1 MSDILTATREELI
14 ALVYDLI
21 DRVHAQEAQI
31 AYLKDQLHQK
41 GKDNTPTVKPPVFV
55 KANIQKKKKAPR
67 KKREGSYHRTRE
79 VPTQQIFH
87 SFSHCPNCNEQLLGK
102 GSVGY
107 TRTVIE
113 LPIVPYQVIE
123 HVILKHWCINCQKR
137 VMPTVSNS
145 LEVIGHGNI
154 GINLASTIVTMRD
167 RLRLPLPVIKTYLK
181 LFYQLDLSMGELT
194 EILHTVAA
202 VGKPQYDNLLDQIRS
217 ADSVHADETGGR
229 ENGQNGYFWSFSTKN
244 IHYLMYRKSRG
255 KQVVEEVVGNDSEKF
270 NGVLTTDFYAAYNTY
285 TGFHQRCWVHFLRD
299 IHELKQQ
306 YRKHPPLNIWA
317 KQVKQLYEE
326 AREYSGPD
334 PTLPIGK
341 ALEER
346 LAKQQE
352 FENRLR
358 SICEPYIQTDMP
370 MSTLCAR
377 AVTYLQELF
386 VFIRFPNVKP
396 DNNPAERIIRH
407 TVTARKIQGGTRSP
421 KGSET
426 KAILTSL
433 FDSWKLQNLNPLE
446 QCRLL
451 LAT

>member
-21 DRVHAQEAQI
+21 DRVHAQETQI
-31 AYLKDQLHQK
+31 AYLKEQLHQK
-41 GKDNTPTVKPPVFV
+41 GKDNTSPAKPPAFV
-55 KANIQKKKKAPR
+55 KANKKKKKKALR
-67 KKREGSYHRTRE
+67 KKRTGSYHRTRE
-79 VPTQQIFH
+79 IPTEQMFH
-87 SFSHCPNCNEQLLGK
+87 SFSHCPNCNGELLGK

-113 LPIVPYQVIE
+113 LPIVSYQVIE

-137 VMPTVSNS
+137 VMPTVSFSEN
-145 LEVIGHGNI
+145 VVGHGNI
-154 GINLASTIVTMRD
+154 GIHLASTIATMRD
-167 RLRLPLPVIKTYLK
+167 RLRLPIPVIKTYLK

-194 EILHTVAA
+194 EILHAVAK
-202 VGKPQYDNLLDQIRS
+202 VGKSQYDNLLEQIRC
-217 ADSVHADETGGR
+217 ADVVHADETGGR

-255 KQVVEEVVGNDSEKF
+255 KTVVEEVVGTGSEKF

-285 TGFHQRCWVHFLRD
+285 AGFHQRCWVHLLRD
-299 IHELKQQ
+299 IHELKEKHK
-306 YRKHPPLNIWA
+306 KHPPLNKWA
-317 KQVKQLYEE
+317 KKIQHLYEE
-326 AREYSGPD
+326 AKAYGGPD
-334 PTLPIGK
+334 PTFPLGL
-341 ALEER
+341 AAEER
-346 LAKQQE
+346 ITKQQE
-352 FENRLR
+352 FEKRLR
-358 SICEPYIQTDMP
+358 AICAPYAATESP

-377 AVTYLQELF
+377 AITFLPELF
-386 VFIRFPNVKP
+386 VFIRFPNVLS

-407 TVTARKIQGGTRSP
+407 TVTARKIQGGTRSA

-433 FDSWKLQNLNPLE
+433 FDTWKLQNLNPLE

-451 LAT
+451 LTT

>member
-41 GKDNTPTVKPPVFV
+41 GKDNIPTVKPPAFV
-55 KANIQKKKKAPR
+55 KANIQKKKKTIR
-67 KKREGSYHRTRE
+67 KRREESYHRARE
-79 VPTQQIFH
+79 APTKQMLH
-87 SFSHCPNCNEQLLGK
+87 SFSHCPNCNKQLLGK

-137 VMPTVSNS
+137 VIPTVDFSK
-145 LEVIGHGNI
+145 LVLGHGNI
-154 GINLASTIVTMRD
+154 GLNLASTIVVMRD
-167 RLRLPLPVIKTYLK
+167 RLRLPLQVIKTYLK

-194 EILHTVAA
+194 EILHTVAT
-202 VGKPQYDNLLDQIRS
+202 VGKPQYDSLLEQIRKS
-217 ADSVHADETGGR
+217 DSVHADETGGR

-255 KQVVEEVVGNDSEKF
+255 KTVVEEVVGKDSERF

-285 TGFHQRCWVHFLRD
+285 SGFHQRCWVHFLRD
-299 IHELKQQ
+299 IHELKQM
-306 YRKHPPLNIWA
+306 YKKHPPLNIWA
-317 KQVKQLYEE
+317 KKIQHLHQE
-326 AREYSGPD
+326 ATAYKGPN
-334 PTLPIGK
+334 PTLPPGL
-341 ALEER
+341 AAEER
-346 LAKQQE
+346 ITKQQE
-352 FENRLR
+352 FEKRLR
-358 SICEPYIQTDMP
+358 EMCVPYVQTESP

-377 AVTYLQELF
+377 AITFLPELF

-396 DNNPAERIIRH
+396 DNNSAERIIRH

-433 FDSWKLQNLNPLE
+433 FDTWKLQNLNPLE

>member
-1 MSDILTATREELI
+1 MSDILTVTREELI

-41 GKDNTPTVKPPVFV
+41 GKDNNPMVKPPAFV
-55 KANIQKKKKAPR
+55 KVNVHKKKKTLR

-79 VPTQQIFH
+79 VPTQQMFH
-87 SFSHCPNCNEQLLGK
+87 SFSHCPNCNEKLLGK

-113 LPIVPYQVIE
+113 LPIVSYRVIE

-145 LEVIGHGNI
+145 LKVIGHGNI

-181 LFYQLDLSMGELT
+181 LFYQLDLSIGELT
-194 EILHTVAA
+194 EVLHTVATA
-202 VGKPQYDNLLDQIRS
+202 GKPQYDNLLTQIRK
-217 ADSVHADETGGR
+217 ANSVYADETGGR
-229 ENGQNGYFWSFSTKN
+229 ENGQNGYFWSFSTEK
-244 IHYLMYRKSRG
+244 IHYLLYRKSRG
-255 KQVVEEVVGNDSEKF
+255 KTVVEEIVGTDSEKF

-285 TGFHQRCWVHFLRD
+285 AGFHQRCWVHYLRD
-299 IHELKQQ
+299 IHELKQV
-306 YRKHPPLNIWA
+306 YKKHPPLNKWA
-317 KQVKQLYEE
+317 KKIKQIYEE
-326 AREYSGPD
+326 AKEYKGPN
-334 PTLPIGK
+334 PTLPPGR
-341 ALEER
+341 AFEER
-346 LAKQQE
+346 IIKQQE
-352 FENRLR
+352 FEKRLR
-358 SICEPYIQTDMP
+358 TICTPYVQTDSP

-377 AVTYLQELF
+377 AITFLPELF
-386 VFIRFPNVKP
+386 VFIRFPNVSS

-407 TVTARKIQGGTRSP
+407 TVTARKIQGGTRSS

-433 FDSWKLQNLNPLE
+433 FDTWQLQGLNPLN

-451 LAT
+451 LTS